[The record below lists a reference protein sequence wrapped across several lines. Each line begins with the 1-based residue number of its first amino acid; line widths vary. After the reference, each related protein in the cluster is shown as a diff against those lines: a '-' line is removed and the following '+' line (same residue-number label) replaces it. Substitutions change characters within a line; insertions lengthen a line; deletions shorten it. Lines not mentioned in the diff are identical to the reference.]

1 MNTNR
6 TKLRTRA
13 VAIAA
18 GTLICRTSNRG
29 RRGQPSAL
37 ERSMPRSRHR
47 AVLRRRPPTA
57 AIGLRRIRGDR
68 SPRARRPH
76 DGVDRW

>member
-18 GTLICRTSNRG
+18 GTLIVALPTRG
-29 RRGQPSAL
+29 RPRPALSTGAIHAPQPTPSRSATPSAY
-37 ERSMPRSRHR
+37 RSDRAPPDPR
-47 AVLRRRPPTA
+47 
-57 AIGLRRIRGDR
+57 
-68 SPRARRPH
+68 
-76 DGVDRW
+76 